1 MSCETKFIYAKFA
14 INFCQKFIS
23 NKTKI
28 WNLVFPT
35 SDRILFNKGVPIKT
49 EKGSTQK
56 LGARYGTVGC
66 AAELRARSHTCGLR
80 NSSGRGFL
88 APQKVLL
95 ITAVNKIG
103 FCDPYLG
110 ATVLV

>member
-1 MSCETKFIYAKFA
+1 MFVKNLFPIKPKFGI
-14 INFCQKFIS
+14 
-23 NKTKI
+23 
-28 WNLVFPT
+28 LVFPT
-35 SDRILFNKGVPIKT
+35 SDRILLNKGVPIKPR
-49 EKGSTQK
+49 KGVHRNW
-56 LGARYGTVGC
+56 GARYGTVGC
-66 AAELRARSHTCGLR
+66 AAGLRARGHTCGLR